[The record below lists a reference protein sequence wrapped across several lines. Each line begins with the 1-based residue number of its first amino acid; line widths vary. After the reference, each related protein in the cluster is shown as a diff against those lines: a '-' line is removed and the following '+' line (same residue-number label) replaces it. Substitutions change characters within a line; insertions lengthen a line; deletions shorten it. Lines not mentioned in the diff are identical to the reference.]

1 MIEQDMMILQF
12 VMPYD
17 EILKDEN
24 AYWEEDTQTMYSSE
38 RYLALREFNK
48 HGFRVLQF
56 VPNRYEN
63 HKAEWVLVE
72 KYE

>member
-17 EILKDEN
+17 EILKDKN

-38 RYLALREFNK
+38 RYLALREFNN
-48 HGFRVLQF
+48 HGFKVLQF
-56 VPNRYEN
+56 VPNRYGN
-63 HKAEWVLVE
+63 STVEWVLVE
-72 KYE
+72 RNI